1 MVMKSVWLGLATGTL
16 VAGMMGNVGDLS
28 AQATGGTLRGTITD
42 SASGRPV
49 VAVQVI
55 VPGQH
60 ETVTGSDGKWQIQQ
74 VTPGALVV
82 RFRRVGYAPREIH
95 LALAA
100 GEVRVIDASLRSTAV
115 ELAPVVVS
123 ATRDA
128 RSLADVP
135 VAVSVADS
143 TVIQS
148 GRTAGLHEVL
158 RLTPGVQAT
167 SRFGL
172 DDVNLSIRGSG
183 VRTTFG
189 VRGVAVVVDGVPV
202 TEPDGQTRLDIVEL
216 GSARQVEVVRGPASA
231 LYGGTASGGVVN
243 ILSRSPLDTRG
254 ATLRASGGSYGFQ
267 KYDGTIGT
275 ANAAGTLGAYLS
287 GTWTES
293 DGFRA
298 NNTNLMK
305 RLNFRGEWAA
315 AARTR
320 VTLEASSSDLEMT
333 IPGALTRGEFDATP
347 FAAEPATVANRY
359 GRRDVR
365 WRAGLKVDQGLDLAG
380 QSGLLSA
387 YAFHGGREL
396 DHPIFQVIDQN
407 LHRTQAGA
415 RLTMPLGAL
424 GWRVAVGGD
433 YDILQG
439 SSERFA
445 NVGGARGAIT
455 VSQENRLP
463 NLGTFA
469 QLEGRIA
476 PTLDFSLG
484 GRYDRV
490 EYGVVDFLAPA
501 KSAEPSFTQFS
512 PKATLSY
519 RLGVAAAAYATVAR
533 GFDVPTLG
541 EMTASA
547 DPTIG
552 FNPDL
557 EPKRLWNYEVGVKS
571 LVGGRLFVDA
581 SVYHQAITG
590 ELLPRNAPI
599 AGTNQTVTVYDNAGR
614 SNHWGL
620 EMAASAFL
628 TPEVDVGA
636 SYTWSRFELADFT
649 GTVTGANGQPQTVE
663 FSGNRL
669 PGVPEH
675 RLAGE
680 VRVRPVHGLQVGIT
694 AEWQSRLFVDNAN
707 TESGTLFVRGFGPNP
722 TITPVPFGQ
731 VDAWGLLHLAAS
743 YRVGGQTFFV
753 NVENLLDA
761 SYVANATLNAANGR
775 FYSAGAG
782 RYIAAGVTL
791 SAFGKD

>member
-1 MVMKSVWLGLATGTL
+1 MQRRAWCWRAQVALMGVVGGNAPLGAQ
-16 VAGMMGNVGDLS
+16 
-28 AQATGGTLRGTITD
+28 QATASLRGTITD
-42 SASGRPV
+42 SATGRPV
-49 VAVQVI
+49 AAVQVT
-55 VPGQH
+55 VPGLR
-60 ETVTGSDGKWQIQQ
+60 EALSGREGTWAIGSVPAGTVE
-74 VTPGALVV
+74 V
-82 RFRRVGYAPREIH
+82 RFRRVGYAPQSIR
-95 LALAA
+95 LTLAA
-100 GEVRVIDASLRSTAV
+100 GEEHHLDAVLRPLAV

-143 TVIQS
+143 TTIQS

-202 TEPDGQTRLDIVEL
+202 TEPDGQTRLDIIEL
-216 GSARQVEVVRGPASA
+216 GTARQVEVVRGPASA

-243 ILSRSPLDTRG
+243 ILSKSPLETEG
-254 ATLRASGGSYGFQ
+254 ATIRASGGSYGFR
-267 KYDGTIGT
+267 KYDGTLG
-275 ANAAGTLGAYLS
+275 AVSGDRTLGAYLS

-298 NNTNLMK
+298 HNRNLMK
-305 RLNFRGEWAA
+305 RVNLRSEWAA
-315 AARTR
+315 APRTR
-320 VTLEASSSDLEMT
+320 LTLEASSADLDMT
-333 IPGALTRGEFDATP
+333 IPGALTQSEFRVTP
-347 FAAEPATVANRY
+347 FAAEPVTITNRY

-365 WRAGLKVDQGLDLAG
+365 WRAGLKLDQGLDLAG
-380 QSGLLSA
+380 QPALLSA
-387 YAFHGGREL
+387 YGYYGGREL

-415 RLTMPLGAL
+415 RLTLPLGAP
-424 GWRVAVGGD
+424 GWRMAVGGD
-433 YDILQG
+433 YDVLEG
-439 SSERFA
+439 SATRYV
-445 NVGGARGAIT
+445 NQGGARGAVT
-455 VSQENRLP
+455 VAQENRLP

-469 QLEGRIA
+469 QLEGRLA
-476 PTLDFSLG
+476 PRLDFSLG

-501 KSAEPSFTQFS
+501 RSAAPSFTQFS

-519 RLGVAAAAYATVAR
+519 SLGLAASAYATVAR

-541 EMTASA
+541 EITASA

-552 FNPDL
+552 FNPKL
-557 EPKRLWNYEVGVKS
+557 EPKRLWNYEFGVKS

-590 ELLPRNAPI
+590 ELLPRNAAV

-614 SNHWGL
+614 SNHWGVEL
-620 EMAASAFL
+620 AASAFL
-628 TPEVDVGA
+628 TPDIDVGG
-636 SYTWSRFELADFT
+636 SYTWSHFELSEFV
-649 GTVTGANGQPQTVE
+649 GTVTGPTGTPQRVD

-675 RLAGE
+675 RVAGE
-680 VRVRPVHGLQVGIT
+680 LRVRPLPGLQLGVT

-707 TESGTLFVRGFGPNP
+707 TTRGTLYVRGFGPNP
-722 TITPVPFGQ
+722 SVTAVPFGQ
-731 VDAWGLLHLAAS
+731 VDAWGLVHLAGS
-743 YRVGGQTFFV
+743 YRIAGQTLFV
-753 NVENLLDA
+753 NVENLFDTR
-761 SYVANATLNAANGR
+761 YVANATLNAANGR
-775 FYSAGAG
+775 FYAAGAG
-782 RYIAAGVTL
+782 RYLAVGMTVT
-791 SAFGKD
+791 AFGGTAP

>member
-1 MVMKSVWLGLATGTL
+1 MKQVWNTLAMGCVLAGLLGVAAPLAAQDSV
-16 VAGMMGNVGDLS
+16 
-28 AQATGGTLRGTITD
+28 GTLRGTIMD

-49 VAVQVI
+49 AAVQVI
-55 VPGQH
+55 IPGRR
-60 ETVTGSDGKWQIQQ
+60 EVVTGRDGTWQLAN
-74 VTPGALVV
+74 VPAGAIEL
-82 RFRRVGYAPREIH
+82 RFRRVGYAPQDLR
-95 LALAA
+95 LSLAA
-100 GEVRVIDASLRSTAV
+100 GEVRVVDVTLRPVAV

-128 RSLADVP
+128 RSLAEVP

-202 TEPDGQTRLDIVEL
+202 TEPDGQTRLDIIEL

-243 ILSRSPLDTRG
+243 ILSKSPLETRG
-254 ATLRASGGSYGFQ
+254 MTVRASGGSYGFQ
-267 KYDGTIGT
+267 KYDGTLG
-275 ANAAGTLGAYLS
+275 AVNGDGTLGAYLS

-293 DGFRA
+293 EGFRA

-320 VTLEASSSDLEMT
+320 LTLEASTSDLDMT
-333 IPGALTRGEFDATP
+333 IPGALTQGEFDTTP

-365 WRAGLKVDQGLDLAG
+365 WRAGLKLDQGLDLVG
-380 QSGLLSA
+380 QTGLLSA

-415 RLTMPLGAL
+415 RLTMPLGAP

-439 SSERFA
+439 SSERFV

-469 QLEGRIA
+469 QVEGRLA
-476 PTLDFSLG
+476 PQLDFSVG

-490 EYGVVDFLAPA
+490 EYGVTDFLAPA

-519 RLGVAAAAYATVAR
+519 RLGAAASAYATVAR

-541 EMTASA
+541 EITASA

-581 SVYHQAITG
+581 SLYHQAITG

-614 SNHWGL
+614 SSHWGL

-628 TPEVDVGA
+628 TPDLDIGA
-636 SYTWSRFELADFT
+636 SYTWSRFELTDFT
-649 GTVTGANGQPQTVE
+649 GTVTGANGLPQLVD

-669 PGVPEH
+669 PGVPQH
-675 RLAGE
+675 RVAGE
-680 VRVRPVHGLQVGIT
+680 VRLRPITGLQLGVT

-707 TESGTLFVRGFGPNP
+707 TDQGTLFVRGFGPNP

-731 VDAWGLLHLAAS
+731 VDAWGLIHLAAS

-761 SYVANATLNAANGR
+761 SYVANATLTSANGR